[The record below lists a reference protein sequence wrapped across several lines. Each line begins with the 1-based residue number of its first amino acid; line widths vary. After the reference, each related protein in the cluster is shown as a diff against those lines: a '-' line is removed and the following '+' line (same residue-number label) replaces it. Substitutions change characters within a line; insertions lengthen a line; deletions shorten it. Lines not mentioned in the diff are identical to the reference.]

1 MTIETENN
9 VNAPV
14 PTIAGCDE
22 LNKAADSSAVDAASN
37 AGTAATD
44 AVVDADVAT
53 DAPAVTDA
61 ATELAARLRVERALT
76 ANHANTLPMLEILR
90 ACDADEARPYREIE
104 DEVYDLPVM
113 QLSHQN
119 AHTLSLLLVDCG
131 ALEQTFVEEDP
142 SGECVAA
149 VAVVDD
155 AVAPV
160 AGVGAAEPADPA
172 ADPEPSQLEDQPVD
186 YLLGI
191 TSAGRAALDIF
202 EPTKRYQ
209 RMMAGEPVSYREVY
223 RTVLSL
229 CEQGMRMDDIEARL
243 AGMPAM
249 RTPKLV
255 YAGHF
260 VSNLETV
267 DGIAWDDAARLWKTT
282 PHGLKMATL

>member
-1 MTIETENN
+1 MTKIIE
-9 VNAPV
+9 
-14 PTIAGCDE
+14 DE
-22 LNKAADSSAVDAASN
+22 SNKAVVDIANEAEGAGFAEASSASEATALSADETATSLASDAAS
-37 AGTAATD
+37 
-44 AVVDADVAT
+44 
-53 DAPAVTDA
+53 
-61 ATELAARLRVERALT
+61 ELAARLAVERALT

-90 ACDADEARPYREIE
+90 ACDSDEFRPYREIE

-119 AHTLSLLLVDCG
+119 AHTLSLLLVECG
-131 ALEQTFVEEDP
+131 ALEQTFVEE
-142 SGECVAA
+142 
-149 VAVVDD
+149 
-155 AVAPV
+155 
-160 AGVGAAEPADPA
+160 EPAGAVPASDSPDAGADAAPAVPAVPA
-172 ADPEPSQLEDQPVD
+172 APGSGFPDAAAADAPAPAGRQLEDQPVD

-191 TSAGRAALDIF
+191 TAAGRAALDTF

-209 RMMAGEPVSYREVY
+209 RMMAGEPAGYREVY
-223 RTVLSL
+223 RAVLSL

-249 RTPKLV
+249 RTPKVV

-282 PHGLKMATL
+282 SHGLTMATL